1 MMNLCEYQ
9 NRARDTAIYL
19 DIPNTRMLYP
29 ALGIVGECGEVSEKV
44 KKLIRDDGGE
54 MTPDRAVAVGKELG
68 DCCWYLANI
77 CCDIDLE
84 LEMMYAMCGCSI
96 TQHMRILTLPQ
107 LVIHL
112 HRHATLIAGALE
124 ILYYEYGGDIRHI
137 NRFPEIP
144 NSLSNVIACIEEI
157 AHRCNL
163 TLEEI
168 CAANI
173 EKLSIRKQKGTLKGS
188 GDDR

>member
-1 MMNLCEYQ
+1 MDFKGYQELCKM
-9 NRARDTAIYL
+9 TATFPGKDEG
-19 DIPNTRMLYP
+19 DIVYP
-29 ALGIVGECGEVSEKV
+29 TLGLCGEAGEVSEKV
-44 KKLIRDDGGE
+44 KKLIRDDNGK
-54 MTPDRAVAVGKELG
+54 MTPDRAAAIGKELG

-84 LEMMYAMCGCSI
+84 LEMIHAMCGYSI
-96 TQHMRILTLPQ
+96 KQHIRILTLPQ

-112 HRHATLIAGALE
+112 HHHATLVAGALE
-124 ILYYEYGGDIRHI
+124 ILYYEYGGDIRHV
-137 NRFPEIP
+137 NRFPEIT
-144 NSLSNVIACIEEI
+144 NSLSNAIVCIKEI
-157 AHRCNL
+157 AHRCNS

-188 GDDR
+188 GDNR